1 MRRLGARGMVC
12 SPNYLATGAGLGV
25 LRRGGSAIDAAI
37 ATNAVLAVV
46 TPYLCGM
53 GGDLFAQVYSAADR
67 RLYGLNG
74 SGRAPA
80 EATVERITQ
89 LAGSSTM
96 PSRGPLPINVPGCV
110 EAWGVLH
117 ARFGRL
123 PLGDVLSDA
132 LHYAERGFP
141 LNRDFVRAIAA
152 SAPLFHSH
160 TPARETFLPGGR
172 VPREGAIFRQPRLAA
187 TIRTVAT
194 DGPGAYYRGPIA
206 AEIARSVRAIG
217 GVLSEDD
224 LAAHTSDWVQ
234 PLEVRYRDVTVY
246 ELPPNSQGVVALMM
260 LGMLDTLPP
269 ERIAAGDVESIHL
282 LAEAARLAYADREA
296 HLTDP
301 AAMAIQAPLLVRED
315 YLARR
320 ASLIGPRASVA
331 SPAGTPGDTIYLC
344 AADEDGNLVSL
355 IESNYMGIGSGVM
368 AGETGVLLHNRG
380 AWFSLDLAHRNV
392 IAPRKRTMHTLM
404 PGMAFRDGRPWLVFG
419 TMGGSTQPQIHVQ
432 VLTRRIDAGL
442 PIDRAIDAPRFD
454 AVIGSDAFGRP
465 IMEMEGRFD
474 PDVIA
479 GLWDRGHAPAVTEP
493 YTGAMGHAHAIEI
506 LPNGAY
512 VGASDPRADGLALGY

>member
-12 SPNYLATGAGLGV
+12 SPHYLATGAGVGV

-53 GGDLFAQVYSAADR
+53 GGDLFAQVYSAQDR

-117 ARFGRL
+117 TRFGRL
-123 PLGDVLSDA
+123 PLEDVLSDA
-132 LHYAERGFP
+132 FQYAEHGFP
-141 LNRDFVRAIAA
+141 LNRDFVRAITA
-152 SAPLFHSH
+152 SAPLFHPD
-160 TPARETFLPGGR
+160 TPARETFLPGGNL
-172 VPREGAIFRQPRLAA
+172 PHEGDIFRQPRLAA

-194 DGPGAYYRGPIA
+194 KGPDAYYRGPIA

-217 GVLSEDD
+217 GVLSEED
-224 LAAHTSDWVQ
+224 LAAHASDWVE
-234 PLEVRYRDVTVY
+234 PLEVQYRDTTVY

-260 LGMLDTLPP
+260 LGMLNTLPS
-269 ERIAAGDVESIHL
+269 ERIAAGGADSIHL

-301 AAMAIQAPLLVRED
+301 AAMAIEAPSLVRDE

-320 ASLIGPRASVA
+320 AALIGSRVTGAAPVGA
-331 SPAGTPGDTIYLC
+331 PGDTIYLC
-344 AADEDGNLVSL
+344 ATDQDGNLVSL

-368 AGETGVLLHNRG
+368 AGETGMLLHNRG
-380 AWFSLDLAHRNV
+380 AWFSLDPEHRNV

-419 TMGGSTQPQIHVQ
+419 TMGGSTQPQIHAQ

-442 PIDRAIDAPRFD
+442 SIDRAIDAPRFD
-454 AVIGSDAFGRP
+454 AVIGSDLFGRP
-465 IMEMEGRFD
+465 VIEMEGRFD
-474 PDVIA
+474 ADVIA
-479 GLWDRGHAPAVTEP
+479 GLWERGHAPAVTEQ

-506 LPNGAY
+506 LPSGAY